1 MISGVVEASYKAKK
15 MVRVTMEIAFDRIRD
30 ILLSGDFFMI
40 PEGML
45 PKLEVEL
52 VGAPLNR
59 KELSQKLKQFYERT
73 RIQVSGVM
81 PEDFVEAIMKAA
93 ET

>member
-1 MISGVVEASYKAKK
+1 
-15 MVRVTMEIAFDRIRD
+15 MVRVTMEIAFDRIRG

-40 PEGML
+40 PEDTL
-45 PKLEVEL
+45 PKLEAEL
-52 VGAPLNR
+52 VGAPLDR
-59 KELSQKLKQFYERT
+59 GELSQRLKRFYERT
-73 RIQVSGVM
+73 KVQVPGVM